1 MDTIRALTTML
12 PLAVSSGINLYATI
26 LVVGLS
32 IRYGLVT
39 DVPQVFTV
47 LASWPVILTAG
58 FFYVL
63 EFFADKIQFVDH
75 LWDTI
80 HTFIRPFGAA
90 VIAFSAVGEVD
101 PSLALV
107 AALISG
113 SAALVSHGG
122 KAGGRVALNT
132 MSPAENISNIGVSLA
147 EDVLVGVLA
156 VLALKY
162 PVVAAVIAGT
172 ILLLIIIF
180 IPPLLR
186 WSWFNVSALIAW
198 LKGTVRPV
206 TRSEELPTPHAEML
220 PNPATF
226 SLRCRAQGVKGANG
240 KVGYLSLAGSEV
252 CFTTIGWLRS
262 NVWCIPRQQLTEV
275 VLHSRLLMD
284 VLEMHFTDQRNKK
297 SMVRFVCTRDRRQ
310 LVAEIVQKQM
320 FNVS

>member
-1 MDTIRALTTML
+1 ML

-75 LWDTI
+75 LWDMI

-147 EDVLVGVLA
+147 EDVLVA

-162 PVVAAVIAGT
+162 PVIAAVIAGVL
-172 ILLLIIIF
+172 LLLIIIF
-180 IPPLLR
+180 VPPLLR
-186 WSWFNVSALIAW
+186 WSWFNVSALTAW
-198 LKGTVRPV
+198 LKGAVRPV
-206 TRSEELPTPHAEML
+206 TRSEELPAPHTEML
-220 PNPATF
+220 PQSATF

-240 KVGYLSLAGSEV
+240 KVGYLSLAGPDV

-262 NVWCIPRQQLTEV
+262 NVWCIPRQQITEV

-284 VLEMHFTDQRNKK
+284 VIEMHLTDQRGKK